1 MGNIQQE
8 IQVAEGQKP
17 GDRKRDGSEREII
30 VRILSNQTFL
40 GKRRIGKESVVESRR
55 RGLSKLH
62 LNYDIL
68 LMGHCKEKSNY
79 PGYLKFALEKD
90 FFTALFP

>member
-40 GKRRIGKESVVESRR
+40 GKTENREGISS
-55 RGLSKLH
+55 
-62 LNYDIL
+62 
-68 LMGHCKEKSNY
+68 
-79 PGYLKFALEKD
+79 
-90 FFTALFP
+90 